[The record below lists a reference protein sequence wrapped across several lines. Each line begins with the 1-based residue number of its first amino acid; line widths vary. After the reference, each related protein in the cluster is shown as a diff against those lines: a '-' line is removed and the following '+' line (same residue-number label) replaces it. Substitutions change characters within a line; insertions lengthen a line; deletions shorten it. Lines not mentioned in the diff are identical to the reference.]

1 MSKKLPSTLPNMVLS
16 LVIITAV
23 VATALSFV
31 YGVTQEPIQKTNREK
46 EVSAIKNVIPNFDN
60 DPTIDPQTI
69 NDMVVYVGLNGT
81 DTVGY
86 AIKTYTNMGYGGRF
100 DLMVGFNPDCSINKI
115 VVLSHNETPGL
126 GSKMTEDGFMKQF
139 SGLKIKE
146 LPNSNLGVKKD
157 GGTIDAITASTVTT
171 RAFCDGVQKAYNALQ
186 ELLNKDA

>member
-23 VATALSFV
+23 VAMALSFV
-31 YGVTQEPIQKTNREK
+31 YGVTQEPIQKTNRER
-46 EVSAIKNVIPNFDN
+46 EVGAIKNVIPNFDN
-60 DPTIDPQTI
+60 DPTLNPQTI
-69 NDMVVYVGLNGT
+69 NDILIYVGMSGT

-115 VVLSHNETPGL
+115 VVLGHNETPGL

-186 ELLNKDA
+186 ELLNKNV